1 MYIAKHSYEEL
12 NILAYEL
19 DLKICDL
26 YAQMVQVNIKFMQD
40 NFGTTQDYEDHY
52 DDIKGTHWKLPED
65 CAPIT
70 KRTFEQAFDKW
81 YTTAPED

>member
-1 MYIAKHSYEEL
+1 LAKHSYEEL

-40 NFGTTQDYEDHY
+40 NFGTT
-52 DDIKGTHWKLPED
+52 
-65 CAPIT
+65 
-70 KRTFEQAFDKW
+70 
-81 YTTAPED
+81 